1 MTDLETRPA
10 GRDRLLLVLCAV
22 AVAFAAIDTYVVVLA
37 LPDMMAGVGI
47 PVDELQRA
55 APIVS
60 GFLLGYV
67 AMLPLIGRI
76 ADLRGQVPVLA
87 MSLVLFAIGSF
98 VTAISYDLPS
108 MVAGRF
114 LQGVGGGGL
123 VPATMSLVA
132 ALYPVDRRG
141 LPLGLVSAVQ
151 EFGSVLGPLFGALVL
166 SFTTWRGIFAINLA
180 GGAVLLVAV
189 SALART
195 RDRAPA
201 AGRAASPAAGRA
213 APPAAGRVAPAE
225 ERGRGYSRPPGQL
238 LAARGVA
245 LLLLAATVGTGLVT
259 FLQPPDLQRD
269 LTWGQL
275 FIPYVDGGGRW
286 VTPIGVATII
296 AFVALALWCWFV
308 PRALV
313 DLRGWFGH
321 LVAADLLGATLLA
334 AVLGGIVLAFATAD
348 PEVAVFSPQG
358 PWFLAGS
365 ALALVLLLLHLRRAD
380 DPIVPRGALRA
391 TPAWGSL
398 VVSFLVGW
406 ALIAA
411 LVDIPLFARTT
422 TERDSQLGAALVLL
436 RFLAA
441 LPVGALVGG
450 WLLRR
455 VPAGALTAIGMAAA
469 GVSFLAMAQWD
480 ETSLDGFAS
489 NVPLVLG
496 GFGFGLALAPVNAAI
511 LATTDDDTHGLASA
525 LVVVA
530 RMVGML
536 VGISALTT
544 IGLRR
549 LYAAQEADP
558 DLSILELGIVQ
569 EHAVF
574 VGAAFAAF
582 AAGALA
588 LVLFARAGTRG
599 VDTAEALRAGG

>member
-1 MTDLETRPA
+1 MTGTTGPEVRPA
-10 GRDRLLLVLCAV
+10 ARDRLLLTLCAV
-22 AVAFAAIDTYVVVLA
+22 AVAFAAVDTYVVVLA
-37 LPDMMAGVGI
+37 LPDMMASVGI

-98 VTAISYDLPS
+98 VTAVSYDLPS
-108 MVAGRF
+108 MVVGRF

-132 ALYPVDRRG
+132 ALYPVERRG

-166 SFTTWRGIFAINLA
+166 SFTSWRGIFAINLA
-180 GGAVLLVAV
+180 GGAALLVAV
-189 SALART
+189 SVLART
-195 RDRAPA
+195 SAVVGAAEPTTAPA
-201 AGRAASPAAGRA
+201 PRR
-213 APPAAGRVAPAE
+213 RVWPQ
-225 ERGRGYSRPPGQL
+225 RL
-238 LAARGVA
+238 VA
-245 LLLLAATVGTGLVT
+245 LLLLAVLVVTGVIT
-259 FLQPPDLQRD
+259 FIQPPELQRD

-275 FIPYVDGGGRW
+275 FIPYVDGGNRW
-286 VTPIGVATII
+286 VTPIGVATLG
-296 AFVALALWCWFV
+296 ALLALLLWCWFL

-313 DLRGWFGH
+313 DLRGWLGH
-321 LVAADLLGATLLA
+321 LVAADLLGAGLLA

-365 ALALVLLLLHLRRAD
+365 ALALVLLLLHLRRAA

-422 TERDSQLGAALVLL
+422 TEPDSQLGAALILV
-436 RFLAA
+436 RFLVA
-441 LPVGALVGG
+441 LPVGALLGG
-450 WLLRR
+450 WLLRN
-455 VPAGALTAIGMAAA
+455 VNAGVLTAVGMAAA
-469 GVSFLAMAQWD
+469 GASFLAMAQWD
-480 ETSLDGFAS
+480 KTSLDGFAA
-489 NVPLVLG
+489 NIPLVLG
-496 GFGFGLALAPVNAAI
+496 GLGFGLALAPVNAAI
-511 LATTDDDTHGLASA
+511 LASTDDDAHGLASA

-549 LYAAQEADP
+549 LYAAQAEDP
-558 DLSILELGIVQ
+558 RLDLRELGIVQ

-574 VGAAFAAF
+574 VGAAVAAF
-582 AAGALA
+582 AAGLLA
-588 LVLFARAGTRG
+588 LVLFARARTRG
-599 VDTAEALRAGG
+599 VDTAEVLRAGG

>member
-1 MTDLETRPA
+1 MS
-10 GRDRLLLVLCAV
+10 RDRLLLTFCAI
-22 AVAFAAIDTYVVVLA
+22 AVAFAAVDTYVVVLA

-47 PVDELQRA
+47 PIDELQRA

-87 MSLVLFAIGSF
+87 MSLVLFSIGSL
-98 VTAISYDLPS
+98 VTAVSYDLPS

-132 ALYPVDRRG
+132 ALYPVERRG

-166 SFTTWRGIFAINLA
+166 SFTSWRGIFAINLA
-180 GGAVLLVAV
+180 GGVLLVLV
-189 SALART
+189 VGALARGSVVEV
-195 RDRAPA
+195 RAPA
-201 AGRAASPAAGRA
+201 SLETPAGDAPHRVSRLAALAPRPAAA
-213 APPAAGRVAPAE
+213 VT
-225 ERGRGYSRPPGQL
+225 
-238 LAARGVA
+238 A
-245 LLLLAATVGTGLVT
+245 LLLAITLTAGVIT
-259 FLQPPDLQRD
+259 FLEPASIQRD

-275 FIPYVDGGGRW
+275 FIPYVDGGSRW
-286 VTPIGVATII
+286 VTPIGLVTIGS
-296 AFVALALWCWFV
+296 FVAFLVCCWFL
-308 PRALV
+308 PRPLV
-313 DLRGWFGH
+313 DLRGWFRH
-321 LVAADLLGATLLA
+321 LLDADLLGAGLLA
-334 AVLGGIVLAFATAD
+334 AALGGIVLAFATAD

-358 PWFLAGS
+358 PWFLVGS
-365 ALALVLLLLHLRRAD
+365 GIAVILLLVHLRRAD

-391 TPAWGSL
+391 TPAWGAL

-422 TERDSQLGAALVLL
+422 TQPDSQLGAALVLL

-441 LPVGALVGG
+441 LPFGAIVGG

-455 VPAGALTAIGMAAA
+455 LNAGVLTAIGMAAA

-480 ETSLDGFAS
+480 ATSLDGFGS
-489 NVPLVLG
+489 NVPLVIG

-511 LATTDDDTHGLASA
+511 LANTDDDSHGLASA

-530 RMVGML
+530 RMIGML

-549 LYAAQEADP
+549 LYATQAADP
-558 DLSILELGIVQ
+558 SLGIRELGIVQ

-574 VGAAFAAF
+574 VGAAVAAF
-582 AAGALA
+582 AAAVLA
-588 LVLFARAGTRG
+588 LILFARAGTRE
-599 VDTAEALRAGG
+599 VDTAEVLRTAG

>member
-1 MTDLETRPA
+1 MTGTTGPEARPA
-10 GRDRLLLVLCAV
+10 ARDRLLLTLCAV
-22 AVAFAAIDTYVVVLA
+22 AVAFAAVDTYVVVLA
-37 LPDMMAGVGI
+37 LPDMMASVGI

-98 VTAISYDLPS
+98 VTAVSYDLPS
-108 MVAGRF
+108 MVVGRF

-132 ALYPVDRRG
+132 ALYPVERRG

-166 SFTTWRGIFAINLA
+166 SFTSWRGIFAINLA
-180 GGAVLLVAV
+180 GSAALLVAV
-189 SALART
+189 SVLART
-195 RDRAPA
+195 SAVAGAADPTTAPA
-201 AGRAASPAAGRA
+201 PRR
-213 APPAAGRVAPAE
+213 RVWPQ
-225 ERGRGYSRPPGQL
+225 RL
-238 LAARGVA
+238 VA
-245 LLLLAATVGTGLVT
+245 LLLLAVLVVTGVIT
-259 FLQPPDLQRD
+259 FIQPPELQRD

-275 FIPYVDGGGRW
+275 FIPYVDGGNRW
-286 VTPIGVATII
+286 VTPIGVATLG
-296 AFVALALWCWFV
+296 ALLALLLWCWFL

-313 DLRGWFGH
+313 DLRGWLGH
-321 LVAADLLGATLLA
+321 LVAADLLGAGLLA

-365 ALALVLLLLHLRRAD
+365 ALALVLLLLHLRRAA

-422 TERDSQLGAALVLL
+422 TEPDSQLGAALILV
-436 RFLAA
+436 RFLVA
-441 LPVGALVGG
+441 LPVGALLGG
-450 WLLRR
+450 WLLRH
-455 VPAGALTAIGMAAA
+455 VNAGVLTAVGMAAA
-469 GVSFLAMAQWD
+469 GASFLAMAQWD
-480 ETSLDGFAS
+480 KTSLDGFAA
-489 NVPLVLG
+489 NIPLVLG
-496 GFGFGLALAPVNAAI
+496 GLGFGLALAPVNAAI
-511 LATTDDDTHGLASA
+511 LASTDDDAHGLASA

-549 LYAAQEADP
+549 LYAAQAEDP
-558 DLSILELGIVQ
+558 RLDLRELGIVQ

-574 VGAAFAAF
+574 VGAAVAAF
-582 AAGALA
+582 AAGLLA
-588 LVLFARAGTRG
+588 LVLFARARTRG
-599 VDTAEALRAGG
+599 VDTAEVLRAGG

>member
-1 MTDLETRPA
+1 MTDTQPA
-10 GRDRLLLVLCAV
+10 GRDRLLLTLCAV
-22 AVAFAAIDTYVVVLA
+22 AVAFAAVDTYVVVLA

-98 VTAISYDLPS
+98 VTAISYDLTS

-132 ALYPVDRRG
+132 ALYPVERRG

-166 SFTTWRGIFAINLA
+166 SFSTWRGIFAINLA

-189 SALART
+189 SALARHRPVVEEAIGQPT
-195 RDRAPA
+195 AAQPPVVASRDPRNP
-201 AGRAASPAAGRA
+201 RT
-213 APPAAGRVAPAE
+213 
-225 ERGRGYSRPPGQL
+225 L
-238 LAARGVA
+238 LARGIA

-275 FIPYVDGGGRW
+275 FIPYVDGGSRW
-286 VTPIGVATII
+286 VTPIGLATIV
-296 AFVALALWCWFV
+296 AVTALALWCWFV

-358 PWFLAGS
+358 PWFLLGS

-422 TERDSQLGAALVLL
+422 TERDSQLGAALILL

-441 LPVGALVGG
+441 LPVGAIVGG

-455 VPAGALTAIGMAAA
+455 VPAGVLTAVGMAAA
-469 GVSFLAMAQWD
+469 GASFLVMAQWD
-480 ETSLDGFAS
+480 RTSLDGFAS
-489 NVPLVLG
+489 NLPLVLC

-544 IGLRR
+544 VGLRR
-549 LYAAQEADP
+549 LYAAREADP
-558 DLSILELGIVQ
+558 GLGIIELGIVQ

-574 VGAAFAAF
+574 VGAAVAAF
-582 AAGALA
+582 AAGLLA
-588 LVLFARAGTRG
+588 LVVFARAQTRG
-599 VDTAEALRAGG
+599 VDTAEVLRAGG

>member
-1 MTDLETRPA
+1 MSQQVAPPGA
-10 GRDRLLLVLCAV
+10 RDRALLVLCSV

-37 LPDMMAGVGI
+37 LPDMMGGVGI
-47 PVDELQRA
+47 AVDELQRA

-76 ADLRGQVPVLA
+76 ADLRGQIPVLT
-87 MSLVLFAIGSF
+87 MSLVLFAVGSLI
-98 VTAISYDLPS
+98 TAASYDLTS

-132 ALYPVDRRG
+132 AIYPVEQRG

-166 SFTTWRGIFAINLA
+166 SFTSWRGIFAINLA
-180 GGAVLLVAV
+180 GGLVLLLAV
-189 SALART
+189 SVLAR
-195 RDRAPA
+195 RRHSASVPGA
-201 AGRAASPAAGRA
+201 AQRP
-213 APPAAGRVAPAE
+213 APPPRSPLAYLTRVI
-225 ERGRGYSRPPGQL
+225 
-238 LAARGVA
+238 A
-245 LLLLAATVGTGLVT
+245 LLLLAVTVVAGYITFQQPDGLR
-259 FLQPPDLQRD
+259 RD

-275 FIPYVDGGGRW
+275 FIPYVQGGNRW
-286 VTPIGVATII
+286 VTPIGVITI
-296 AFVALALWCWFV
+296 AGFVIFLLWCWFL
-308 PRALV
+308 PRALI
-313 DLRGWFGH
+313 DFRSWIAH
-321 LVAADLLGATLLA
+321 LVAADLLGAGLLA
-334 AVLGGIVLAFATAD
+334 VALGGVVLAFATAD
-348 PEVAVFSPQG
+348 PEVAVFSAQG

-365 ALALVLLLLHLRRAD
+365 AIAVIGLLVHLRRAA

-391 TPAWGSL
+391 TPAWGAL
-398 VVSFLVGW
+398 VVSFLIGW

-422 TERDSQLGAALVLL
+422 TQQDSQLGAALVLL

-441 LPVGALVGG
+441 LPVGAVIGG

-455 VPAGALTAIGMAAA
+455 VNAGVLTATGMLAAA
-469 GVSFLAMAQWD
+469 AAFVAMAQWD
-480 ETSLDGFAS
+480 VSSLDGIAS
-489 NVPLVLG
+489 NFPLVIG
-496 GFGFGLALAPVNAAI
+496 GFGFGIALAPVNAAV
-511 LATTDDDTHGLASA
+511 LAATSEQAHGLASA

-544 IGLRR
+544 VGLRR
-549 LYAAQEADP
+549 LYAAQESNP
-558 DLSILELGIVQ
+558 ELGITELGIVQ

-574 VGAAFAAF
+574 LGAAVAAFAA
-582 AAGALA
+582 AILA
-588 LVLFARAGTRG
+588 LVVFARANTTG
-599 VDTAEALRAGG
+599 VAAAEVLRTGV

>member
-1 MTDLETRPA
+1 MTALEDPLDARPA
-10 GRDRLLLVLCAV
+10 GRDRLLLALCAV
-22 AVAFAAIDTYVVVLA
+22 AVAFAAVDTYVVVLA

-132 ALYPVDRRG
+132 ALYPAERRG

-189 SALART
+189 SALAR
-195 RDRAPA
+195 DHA
-201 AGRAASPAAGRA
+201 
-213 APPAAGRVAPAE
+213 PAAGRVAPAE
-225 ERGRGYSRPPGQL
+225 ERGRGVSRPLGRT
-238 LAARGVA
+238 LAARGIA
-245 LLLLAATVGTGLVT
+245 LLLLAATVGTGLIT

-275 FIPYVDGGGRW
+275 FIPYVDGGSRW
-286 VTPIGVATII
+286 VTPIGVATIG
-296 AFVALALWCWFV
+296 AFTVLALWCWFV

-358 PWFLAGS
+358 PWFLVGS
-365 ALALVLLLLHLRRAD
+365 ALALVLLLLHLRRAA

-441 LPVGALVGG
+441 LPVGAIVGG

-455 VPAGALTAIGMAAA
+455 VPAGVLTAIGMAAA
-469 GVSFLAMAQWD
+469 GGSFLAMAQWD
-480 ETSLDGFAS
+480 DTSLAGFAS
-489 NVPLVLG
+489 NLPLVVG

-511 LATTDDDTHGLASA
+511 LATTDDDAHGLASA

-549 LYAAQEADP
+549 LYAAQESDP
-558 DLSILELGIVQ
+558 GLSILELGIVQ

-582 AAGALA
+582 AAGVLA
-588 LVLFARAGTRG
+588 LVVFARARTRG
-599 VDTAEALRAGG
+599 VDTVEALRVAG

>member
-1 MTDLETRPA
+1 MT
-10 GRDRLLLVLCAV
+10 GMSRDRLLLTFCAV
-22 AVAFAAIDTYVVVLA
+22 AVAFAAVDTYVVVLA

-47 PVDELQRA
+47 PIDELQRA

-87 MSLVLFAIGSF
+87 MSLVLFSIGSL
-98 VTAISYDLPS
+98 VTAVSYDLPS

-132 ALYPVDRRG
+132 ALYPVERRG

-166 SFTTWRGIFAINLA
+166 SFTSWRGIFAINLA
-180 GGAVLLVAV
+180 GGVVLLLVV
-189 SALART
+189 TALARPVVEVRGASAT
-195 RDRAPA
+195 SLETPGA
-201 AGRAASPAAGRA
+201 AHIGKS
-213 APPAAGRVAPAE
+213 
-225 ERGRGYSRPPGQL
+225 RGFE
-238 LAARGVA
+238 ARFARTSTTGV
-245 LLLLAATVGTGLVT
+245 LTFLLLAVTLAAGVIT
-259 FLQPPDLQRD
+259 FLEPASIQRD

-275 FIPYVDGGGRW
+275 FIPYVDGGSRW
-286 VTPIGVATII
+286 ITPIGLITIGACVA
-296 AFVALALWCWFV
+296 FLLCCWFL
-308 PRALV
+308 PRPLV

-321 LVAADLLGATLLA
+321 LLAADLLGASLLA
-334 AVLGGIVLAFATAD
+334 AALGGIVLAFATAD

-358 PWFLAGS
+358 PWFLVGS
-365 ALALVLLLLHLRRAD
+365 GVAVVLLLVHLRRAD
-380 DPIVPRGALRA
+380 DPIVPRGALKA
-391 TPAWGSL
+391 TPAWGAL

-422 TERDSQLGAALVLL
+422 THPDSQLGAALVLL

-441 LPVGALVGG
+441 LPFGAIVGG

-455 VPAGALTAIGMAAA
+455 LNAGVLTAIGMAAA

-480 ETSLDGFAS
+480 ATSLDGFGS

-511 LATTDDDTHGLASA
+511 LANTDDDAHGLASA

-530 RMVGML
+530 RMIGML

-549 LYAAQEADP
+549 LYATQEADP
-558 DLSILELGIVQ
+558 SLGIRELGIVQ

-574 VGAAFAAF
+574 VGASVAAF
-582 AAGALA
+582 AAAVLA
-588 LVLFARAGTRG
+588 LILFARAGTRE
-599 VDTAEALRAGG
+599 VDTAEVLRTAG

>member
-1 MTDLETRPA
+1 MTAIDARPT
-10 GRDRLLLVLCAV
+10 GRDRLLLVLCGV

-37 LPDMMAGVGI
+37 LPDMMAGAGI

-87 MSLVLFAIGSF
+87 MSLVLFAIGSL

-132 ALYPVDRRG
+132 ALYPVERRG

-151 EFGSVLGPLFGALVL
+151 EFGAVLGPLFGAVVL

-180 GGAVLLVAV
+180 GGAALLVAV
-189 SALART
+189 SLLARGGAV
-195 RDRAPA
+195 RAVA
-201 AGRAASPAAGRA
+201 AGSPTPGAGPSARRWG
-213 APPAAGRVAPAE
+213 GRLVA
-225 ERGRGYSRPPGQL
+225 
-238 LAARGVA
+238 V
-245 LLLLAATVGTGLVT
+245 LLLAATVVTGFIT
-259 FLQPPDLQRD
+259 FVQPSELQRD

-275 FIPYVDGGGRW
+275 FIPYVDGGSRW
-286 VTPIGVATII
+286 VTPVGVATIGCS
-296 AFVALALWCWFV
+296 VALLLWCWFV

-365 ALALVLLLLHLRRAD
+365 ALALVLLLLHLRHAE

-422 TERDSQLGAALVLL
+422 TQQDSQLGAALVLL

-455 VPAGALTAIGMAAA
+455 VPAGVLTAVGMAAA
-469 GVSFLAMAQWD
+469 SASFVAMARWD
-480 ETSLDGFAS
+480 ETSLDGFGS
-489 NVPLVLG
+489 NVPLVLCG
-496 GFGFGLALAPVNAAI
+496 LGFGLALAPVNAAI

-549 LYAAQEADP
+549 LYAAQAEDP
-558 DLSILELGIVQ
+558 DLGIRELGIVQ

-574 VGAAFAAF
+574 AGAAVAAL
-582 AAGALA
+582 AAGLLA
-588 LVLFARAGTRG
+588 LLVFARAGTRG